1 MGRLQAPSVS
11 PGIGIGVDMTAVI
24 VFVALTLAI
33 FSLLGILQRFF
44 ERL

>member
-1 MGRLQAPSVS
+1 
-11 PGIGIGVDMTAVI
+11 MTAVI
-24 VFVALTLAI
+24 VFLALTAAM